1 MREAVRC
8 LKAVRLSSVLWLVLG
23 LLGSSSAVLPGSP
36 GSVSAATQA
45 TSQATP
51 QGKTVPQGDL
61 IDINTATPDQL
72 KTLPGIGEAY
82 ARRIVA
88 GRPYTAKNQLVSRG
102 VIPLS
107 AYNNIS
113 PRIVA
118 RRAK

>member
-1 MREAVRC
+1 MRKAARVM
-8 LKAVRLSSVLWLVLG
+8 KAVRLSWVLWLVLG
-23 LLGSSSAVLPGSP
+23 LLGSSSADLSRSP
-36 GSVSAATQA
+36 RSVWAATQA
-45 TSQATP
+45 TPQASS

-61 IDINTATPDQL
+61 IDINTATPDRL

-113 PRIVA
+113 SRVVA